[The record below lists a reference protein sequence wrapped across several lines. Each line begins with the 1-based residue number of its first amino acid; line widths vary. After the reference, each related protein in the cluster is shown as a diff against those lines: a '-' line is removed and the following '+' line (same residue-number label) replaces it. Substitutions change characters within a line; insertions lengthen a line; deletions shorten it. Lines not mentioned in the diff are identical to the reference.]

1 MTRPIR
7 QVPEGYSFNITLRC
21 NSCQFLMAKG
31 LRRDVMLAVLKR
43 AQNDALEWLYFNN
56 GAQPEHC
63 SAAIFKR

>member
-1 MTRPIR
+1 
-7 QVPEGYSFNITLRC
+7 
-21 NSCQFLMAKG
+21 MAKG

-43 AQNDALEWLYFNN
+43 AQDDALEWLDFSN